1 MKVFTVLKVTT
12 TPEQQNY
19 LEIVKTA
26 FTSLEN
32 ARNMLLGLEGI
43 QEVQTNLFEM
53 PLENGNHLSATVI
66 EQDLEE

>member
-1 MKVFTVLKVTT
+1 MKVYTVLKVTT
-12 TPEQQNY
+12 TPDERNY

-32 ARNMLLGLEGI
+32 ARNLLLGLEGI
-43 QEVQTNLFEM
+43 QEVQENLFEM
-53 PLENGNHLSATVI
+53 SLEDGNHLSATVI

>member
-32 ARNMLLGLEGI
+32 ARALLTGLSLE
-43 QEVQTNLFEM
+43 EVQQNLFEAK
-53 PLENGNHLSATVI
+53 LEDGNHLSATII
-66 EQDLEE
+66 EQEVET